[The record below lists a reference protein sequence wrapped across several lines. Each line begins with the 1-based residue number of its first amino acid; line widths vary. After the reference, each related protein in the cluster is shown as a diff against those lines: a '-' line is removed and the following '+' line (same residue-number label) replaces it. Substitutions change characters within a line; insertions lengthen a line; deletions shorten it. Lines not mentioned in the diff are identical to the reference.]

1 MPELPE
7 VETVRRGLET
17 QMVGRWITGVEVGRD
32 RVVRR
37 TSATQLIQGL
47 RGAQVM
53 AAQRHGKYLICPL
66 STGDSLMIHLR
77 MSGQLLTGAPGG
89 ARPPHTHVVLSL
101 DDDTEL
107 WFVDPRTFGEMV
119 VFGDPSEVPELS
131 RLGRDP
137 LHQPLI
143 AADLAQMWRGRRQGF
158 KSFLLDQ
165 RYVAGIGNIYS
176 DEIAHLARV
185 HPLMPVNAISGPATD
200 RVADAIREVIG
211 AAVAAG
217 GSTLGDAQYVDV
229 NGQSGS
235 YQTRHLVYGRTG
247 EVCQTCGLG
256 TIHRIVV
263 AQRSTHFCKRCQP
276 LRLTRRKGSGHS
288 TSTSLG

>member
-7 VETVRRGLET
+7 VETVRRGLDARL
-17 QMVGRWITGVEVGRD
+17 VGRLIQEVEVGRD

-37 TSATQLIQGL
+37 TSSAELIKGL
-47 RGAQVM
+47 RGARVT
-53 AAQRHGKYLICPL
+53 AALRHGKYLICPL

-77 MSGQLLTGAPGG
+77 MSGQLLAGVPG
-89 ARPPHTHVVLSL
+89 ARRPAHTHVVLSL
-101 DDDTEL
+101 DDGSEL

-119 VFGDPSEVPELS
+119 VFRDRAEVPELE

-137 LHQPLI
+137 LHHPVS
-143 AADLAQMWRGRRQGF
+143 AAELAEMWRGRRQGF

-185 HPLMPVNAISGPATD
+185 HPLTPVEALSGRSAT
-200 RVADAIREVIG
+200 RVAAAIAEILG

-229 NGQSGS
+229 AGQSGS
-235 YQTRHLVYGRTG
+235 YQSRHFVYGRTG
-247 EVCQTCGLG
+247 ALCQTCGIG
-256 TIHRIVV
+256 RIHRIVV
-263 AQRSTHFCKRCQP
+263 AQRSTHLCRKCQP
-276 LRLTRRKGSGHS
+276 LRRARPLIPAQSAG
-288 TSTSLG
+288 